1 MQKLIPP
8 FFLFISVLVM
18 VFIHFIFPMQII
30 ILTPYNYL
38 GIILIISGLT
48 IAKKTEQHFSKID
61 TEIHTFKK
69 PKKLVTDGFFQY
81 SRNPIYIGFVM
92 ILLGSNIV
100 LGSLTPFVLIV
111 IFIFVTNCWY
121 IPFEEKKMQE
131 QFGQE
136 YENYKKEVRRWI

>member
-8 FFLFISVLVM
+8 FLLFISVLVM

-30 ILTPYNYL
+30 ILPPYNYL
-38 GIILIISGLT
+38 GIILIISGLI
-48 IAKKTEQHFSKID
+48 IAKKTEQHFSKIN

-92 ILLGSNIV
+92 ILLGLNIV
-100 LGSLTPFVLIV
+100 LGSLTPFVIIV
-111 IFIFVTNCWY
+111 IFIIVTNCWY

-131 QFGQE
+131 QFGHE